1 MKNLIFILIF
11 AIGFTFNGTAQDQMM
26 KGKKASVVT
35 LEQTDGEFTIKS
47 LSLKEGSYI
56 FNIANNNVGHDVGFV
71 LVKKGEDVSNPD
83 NHIKSA
89 YVTKAVKNNSSE
101 KTNITVLSKGEYVY
115 FCPLNPTPQYNL
127 VVK

>member
-1 MKNLIFILIF
+1 MKKLISILII
-11 AIGFTFNGTAQDQMM
+11 ALSFTLTGNAQDHMM
-26 KGKKASVVT
+26 NETKATVVT
-35 LEQTDGEFTIKS
+35 LEQTKGKFTKEKLT
-47 LSLKEGSYI
+47 LSEGDYV
-56 FNIANNNVGHDVGFV
+56 FNIKNNNVGHDVGFV

-101 KTNITVLSKGEYVY
+101 KTKVTTLSKGDYIY

-127 VVK
+127 TVK